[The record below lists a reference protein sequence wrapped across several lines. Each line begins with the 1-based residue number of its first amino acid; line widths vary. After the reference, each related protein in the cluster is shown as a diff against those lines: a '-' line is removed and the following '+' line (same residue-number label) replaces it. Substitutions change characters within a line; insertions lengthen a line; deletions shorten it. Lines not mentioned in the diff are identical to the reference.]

1 MTKNLISKIFVK
13 KEDNLMAM
21 EYSIDHDTNSSSS
34 SSHDEQQKHKQ
45 HSQDHQQQQYQDQQQ
60 HHQPPASKQ
69 YNVNLQYDPITP
81 EAQKATKLI
90 ISISDQR
97 IGDPIRDF
105 ELLHDKLLHLIIVG
119 EDLSYFAHIHPTL
132 EDNGENFTIFHTF
145 PESGRYK
152 LWIEFKPKDGNQ
164 TLVAFMIK
172 VSGYPVHKYMPL
184 VYDRKYIKE
193 SLDRKYQISLKL
205 PEKLVSHTDADIVFS
220 VSDVAGNPVTDL
232 EPLMG
237 AGGHS
242 VIISSDIKEFL
253 HVHPTEEVDP
263 ISWKGGPTI
272 SFKTN
277 FPKPGLYKTWGQFQ
291 HKGRTIIADFSLEV
305 I

>member
-1 MTKNLISKIFVK
+1 RL
-13 KEDNLMAM
+13 
-21 EYSIDHDTNSSSS
+21 
-34 SSHDEQQKHKQ
+34 
-45 HSQDHQQQQYQDQQQ
+45 
-60 HHQPPASKQ
+60 
-69 YNVNLQYDPITP
+69 
-81 EAQKATKLI
+81 EARKATKLV
-90 ISISDQR
+90 ISVTDQR
-97 IGDPIRDF
+97 LGDTIRDF
-105 ELLHDKLLHLIIVG
+105 ELVHDKLMHLIIVG

-193 SLDRKYQISLKL
+193 SLDRKYRISLKL

-220 VSDVAGNPVTDL
+220 VSDVAGNPVTEL

-263 ISWKGGPTI
+263 ISWKGGPAI

-277 FPKPGLYKTWGQFQ
+277 FPKPDLYKTWGQFQ
-291 HKGRTIIADFSLEV
+291 HHGKLLTADFTLKVEEHL
-305 I
+305 